1 LTTRLPVHDNI
12 QVKKILLLEKG
23 DYIMR
28 HAKLH
33 ITASFFLLF
42 SSMLVVNGCTPVW
55 ESGDSQPPLENLPT
69 LSNFAGEYRDI
80 ELPIDMK
87 YDQKKSMVV
96 RTDSFTGGVLYFS
109 GKVSRDS
116 LKSFILSAMQKNKW
130 KLAGEVSY
138 ENVLMAFTK
147 PNKTCT
153 ISLEEGFG
161 GTFGYTYAAIY
172 VAEDVSKGSGF
183 QEN

>member
-1 LTTRLPVHDNI
+1 MSEFNTELINHDFNTG
-12 QVKKILLLEKG
+12 KG

-28 HAKLH
+28 HSKLH

-42 SSMLVVNGCTPVW
+42 TTMLFANGCTPIW
-55 ESGDSQPPLENLPT
+55 ESGDSQPPMENLP

-80 ELPIDMK
+80 ELPIEMK
-87 YDQKKSMVV
+87 YDTKKSMLV
-96 RTDSFTGGVLYFS
+96 RTDSFTGGVLFFS

-130 KLAGEVSY
+130 KLVGEVSY

-153 ISLEEGFG
+153 IALEEGFG
-161 GTFGYTYAAIY
+161 GSFGYTYAAIY
-172 VAEDVSKGSGF
+172 IAEDVSKGSM
-183 QEN
+183 EN